1 MLKLFLLI
9 ALFVGLSML
18 LLCIRIILEKNG
30 RFGSEHI
37 GHSKAMRKRGIH
49 CVHKQFEI

>member
-9 ALFVGLSML
+9 TLFVGLSML

-37 GHSKAMRKRGIH
+37 GHSKAMRKKGIH
-49 CVHKQFEI
+49 CVHQQYKI